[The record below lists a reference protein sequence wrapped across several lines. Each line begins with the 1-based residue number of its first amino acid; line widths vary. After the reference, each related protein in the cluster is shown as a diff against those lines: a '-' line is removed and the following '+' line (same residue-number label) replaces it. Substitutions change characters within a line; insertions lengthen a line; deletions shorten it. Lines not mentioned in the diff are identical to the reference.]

1 MRRLSVTVIA
11 KNEEDNIERCLR
23 AVPFA
28 DEIVVLDSGS
38 TDRTVEIARQCG
50 ARVEITDWPGH
61 VRQKQRAVDAAT
73 HDWILALDADEVVS
87 PALAD
92 SIRAALA
99 DPSPAD
105 AYELTR
111 KVFYLGRWIEH
122 CGWYPEWKIRLF
134 DRRKARWGGYDPHDT
149 VECSGRV
156 ARLAGDLLHYS
167 YHDVTHHL
175 TRINE
180 YTTIM
185 ARELHAR
192 GRRSGVVAML
202 ARPMFA
208 FWKKYVFQLGVLDG
222 VPGLVVCVLAAYY
235 VFLKYLKLWEL
246 GRSPVRA

>member
-1 MRRLSVTVIA
+1 
-11 KNEEDNIERCLR
+11 RCLR

-28 DEIVVLDSGS
+28 DEIVVFDSGS
-38 TDRTVEIARQCG
+38 TDRTVEIARACG

-87 PALAD
+87 SELAA

-99 DPSPAD
+99 DPNPAD

-156 ARLAGDLLHYS
+156 ARLDGDLHHYS
-167 YHDVTHHL
+167 YRDVTHHL

-180 YTTIM
+180 YTSIM
-185 ARELHAR
+185 ASELHAR
-192 GRRSGVVAML
+192 GKRSGV
-202 ARPMFA
+202 FA
-208 FWKKYVFQLGVLDG
+208 IIAHPAFTFWKKYVFQLGVLDG
-222 VPGLVVCVLAAYY
+222 VPGFVVCVLAAYY

-246 GRSPVRA
+246 GRSPARA